1 MVHHIV
7 EGHAREHGW
16 YHDHGGPEENVTP
29 HYFRHFFTT
38 HLRDRTGDRGVVK
51 YLRGDVATDVIDTY
65 THDWGNR
72 IRTVYLDNIYS
83 LV

>member
-1 MVHHIV
+1 MSG
-7 EGHAREHGW
+7 EMNW
-16 YHDHGGPEENVTP
+16 YRDGGGPEENVTP

-65 THDWGNR
+65 THEWGDTV
-72 IRTVYLDNIYS
+72 RTVYEEKIYQIC
-83 LV
+83 